1 MEEDESCRYLR
12 CEEEAAE
19 RVEGRAPRDPAAE
32 EVVDGHVGAGGGEG
46 GGLGVVPW
54 SACLGEMDNGK
65 IFSCTFSRFDVLRS
79 RKI

>member
-1 MEEDESCRYLR
+1 MEEDESCQYLR

-54 SACLGEMDNGK
+54 SACWGK
-65 IFSCTFSRFDVLRS
+65 WTTENIFLHVLS
-79 RKI
+79 F